1 MEKIRNM
8 SFRKT
13 IVLYVAIALIC
24 SFFLSALIVD
34 IANTTQQNIW
44 SQYIDREKFYKTFQ
58 LENEYEYIAD
68 MPRVY
73 SDEMTASDAFFSEL
87 CDFLETWT
95 ILILSMLGCIIS
107 IFLFYKNKIKTPL
120 MILTNATELIAE
132 NHLDFRVEYDV
143 KDEMGRLCH
152 EFERMREQ
160 LQINNKEM
168 WTLIEQEKDLR
179 AAIAHD
185 IRSPLAVMKGYQEM
199 LLEFIPMDV
208 LDRQKM
214 MEILNSGMGQI
225 ERMNHFIDT
234 MKELSKLEDL
244 QISYQKIDSRELK
257 EQMVMLLKTIC
268 SESKISW
275 NVQDSGLTD
284 TFMGDLQVIMEVC
297 ENLLSNAI
305 RFARERIDVV
315 IGQKEEVLS
324 IDFYDDGIGFT
335 ENFEKVTKAYYHSNS
350 GDDLNHYGLGLY
362 LCRLYCEKHGGK
374 LLLGNKDTGGAYVK
388 ACFKIKEI

>member
-1 MEKIRNM
+1 MEKIKNL
-8 SFRKT
+8 SFRKA

-24 SFFLSALIVD
+24 SFFFSALIVY
-34 IANTTQQNIW
+34 IAKTTQKNIW
-44 SQYIDREKFYKTFQ
+44 SQYIDREKFYEAFQ
-58 LENEYEYIAD
+58 LENEYDFIAD
-68 MPRVY
+68 IPRVN

-95 ILILSMLGCIIS
+95 VLILSMLGSIIS
-107 IFLFYKNKIKTPL
+107 ILLFYKNKIKKPL
-120 MILTNATELIAE
+120 IILTNATELIAE

-152 EFERMREQ
+152 EFERMRAQ
-160 LQINNKEM
+160 LQINNKKM

-185 IRSPLAVMKGYQEM
+185 IRSPLAVMRGYQEM

-225 ERMNHFIDT
+225 ERMNHFTDT

-244 QISYQKIDSRELK
+244 QIKFQKIDSKELTD
-257 EQMVMLLKTIC
+257 QMVMLFKTIC
-268 SESKISW
+268 SQTKISW
-275 NVQDSGLTD
+275 NVRDIGLTD
-284 TFMGDLQVIMEVC
+284 TFMGDLQIIMEVC
-297 ENLLSNAI
+297 ENLLSNAT

-315 IGQKEEVLS
+315 IGLNEDELS
-324 IDFYDDGIGFT
+324 INFYDDGIGFT
-335 ENFEKVTKAYYHSNS
+335 EDIEKVTKAYYHSNP

-388 ACFKIKEI
+388 ACFQIKEI